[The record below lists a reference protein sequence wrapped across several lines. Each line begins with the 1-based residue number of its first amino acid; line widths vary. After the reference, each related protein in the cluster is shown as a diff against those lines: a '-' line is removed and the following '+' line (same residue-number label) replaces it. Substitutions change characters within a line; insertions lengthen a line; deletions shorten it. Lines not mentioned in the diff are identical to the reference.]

1 MRRIRRPYLFLRVT
15 ERRTAFFLSP
25 RVTTNRILVFIL
37 SFLPFVLFAHHAH
50 GSSVSSSSPD
60 SIGGNGVGKVV
71 RTVGPDAEARLK
83 PYFDRVGIAYPPDAI
98 ALIGLKEE
106 KRLELWAERDGAWL
120 FVRAYDV
127 LAASGVRGPKQR
139 RGDRQVPEGV
149 YQIVSLNARSRFH
162 LSMKLN
168 YPNSF
173 DLEKA
178 RDENR
183 SNLGGDIFI
192 HGKAKSSGCLAVGD
206 RAIEELFVLVA
217 RVGTD
222 NTKVLILPQDL
233 RKGSLDEGTVYKPPP
248 WLPELYRT
256 LEHEI
261 VPFRVREYS
270 GAN

>member
-1 MRRIRRPYLFLRVT
+1 MRRIRKPCLFLRVIN
-15 ERRTAFFLSP
+15 RRRALFLSP
-25 RVTTNRILVFIL
+25 WITTNRMLVFIL
-37 SFLPFVLFAHHAH
+37 SFLPFLLSAHHVY
-50 GSSVSSSSPD
+50 GSSVSSSPPASL
-60 SIGGNGVGKVV
+60 GGKGVGKVV
-71 RTVGPDAEARLK
+71 RTLGPDAEARLK
-83 PYFDRVGIAYPPDAI
+83 PYFDRIGVAYPPDAI

-106 KRLELWAERDGAWL
+106 KRLELWAEHDGTWV

-139 RGDRQVPEGV
+139 RGDAQVPEGI
-149 YQIVSLNARSRFH
+149 YQIVSLNPRSRFH

-178 RDENR
+178 KNENR

-192 HGKAKSSGCLAVGD
+192 HGKAKSIGCLAIGD

-217 RVGTD
+217 RVGTE
-222 NTKVLILPQDL
+222 NAKVLILPQDL

-256 LEHEI
+256 LQHEI
-261 VPFRVREYS
+261 VRFRDREYS